1 MNRTRTFF
9 LMVLLTI
16 LFVVIGG
23 AVGGREGSVMAFLF
37 AAAMNFFSYW
47 FSDKM
52 ILKRYAASQVGPED
66 QSRLYGIVA
75 ELVAKGRF
83 AHAEGFRYSRTKPEC
98 ICNRPKS
105 GTRSGCSDRG
115 VAGDS

>member
-37 AAAMNFFSYW
+37 AVAMNFFSYW

-52 ILKRYAASQVGPED
+52 ILKRYAA
-66 QSRLYGIVA
+66 
-75 ELVAKGRF
+75 
-83 AHAEGFRYSRTKPEC
+83 
-98 ICNRPKS
+98 
-105 GTRSGCSDRG
+105 
-115 VAGDS
+115 